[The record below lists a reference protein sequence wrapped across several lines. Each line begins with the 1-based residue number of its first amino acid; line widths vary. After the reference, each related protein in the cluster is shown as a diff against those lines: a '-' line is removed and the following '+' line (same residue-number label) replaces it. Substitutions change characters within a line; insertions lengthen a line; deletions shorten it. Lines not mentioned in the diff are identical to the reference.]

1 MTKTEIINEINR
13 LEKMNEA
20 IKNTE
25 PHTRNEQFYL
35 SINKHEII
43 RLKEMLDKQN

>member
-20 IKNTE
+20 IENN
-25 PHTRNEQFYL
+25 PNPTRNEGFYL
-35 SINKHEII
+35 QINKTEIK
-43 RLKEMLDKQN
+43 RLKEMLDK

>member
-1 MTKTEIINEINR
+1 MKRTEIINEINR

-35 SINKHEII
+35 SINENEIE
-43 RLKEMLDKQN
+43 RLKKLLDK

>member
-20 IKNTE
+20 IKNTK
-25 PHTRNEQFYL
+25 PYTRNDQFYL
-35 SINKHEII
+35 SINENEII
-43 RLKEMLDKQN
+43 KLKEMLDK

>member
-1 MTKTEIINEINR
+1 MTKIEIINEINR
-13 LEKMNEA
+13 LERMNEA

-43 RLKEMLDKQN
+43 RLKKLLDK

>member
-1 MTKTEIINEINR
+1 MTRTEIINEINR

-35 SINKHEII
+35 SISQSEII
-43 RLKEMLDKQN
+43 RLKKLLDK